1 MKTKK
6 PTKPTPKKK
15 VAKEEDDES
24 YNYFTKLAMEEE
36 DPNDARIKPVMK
48 AIRKEVERAMSL
60 HGSMRN
66 AHEAYAVLL
75 EEVDELWD
83 EVKKNS
89 KTRDPLKMREE
100 AIQVAA
106 MAARF
111 VIDVL

>member
-1 MKTKK
+1 MKKK
-6 PTKPTPKKK
+6 PVINYDIEK
-15 VAKEEDDES
+15 VDLSTIDLSKMRLNSANEE
-24 YNYFTKLAMEEE
+24 
-36 DPNDARIKPVMK
+36 RIKPVIK
-48 AIRKEVERAMSL
+48 AVRKEVERAMTL
-60 HGSMRN
+60 HGAMRN

-106 MAARF
+106 MAVRMI
-111 VIDVL
+111 IDVL